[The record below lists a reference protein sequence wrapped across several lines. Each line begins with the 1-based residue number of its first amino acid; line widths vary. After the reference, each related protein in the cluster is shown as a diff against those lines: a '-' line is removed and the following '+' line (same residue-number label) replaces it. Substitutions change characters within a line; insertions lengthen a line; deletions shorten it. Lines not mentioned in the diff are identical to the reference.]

1 MTDVSSSDAT
11 ARVPASQPLVAA
23 ALRTLTGVRAAAPLV
38 HNITNYVVMNNSANA
53 LLALGAS
60 PAMVHALEEVED
72 FTSISSALVVNIGT
86 LSPSWVSAMQRAAVR
101 AGERGIP
108 WVLDPVGAGATAYRT
123 DTARALL
130 ALRPTVLRG
139 NASEILAVAGDV
151 GGTKGVDSTAGSEAA
166 LEAATILAQR
176 HGTTVVITGAEDIAT
191 DGARVV
197 RCGNGH
203 ALMPRVTGLGCS
215 LSAVTGACLAV
226 ERDALHAAAAAL
238 AIFGVAGELA
248 AAQAAGPGSLQVALL
263 DALYTLDV
271 DTLASR
277 ARLS

>member
-1 MTDVSSSDAT
+1 MTDVSPSDAT
-11 ARVPASQPLVAA
+11 ARVPASDPLVAA
-23 ALRTLTGVRAAAPLV
+23 ALRTLERVRAASPLV

-60 PAMVHALEEVED
+60 PAMVHALEEVEE

-86 LSPSWVSAMQRAAVR
+86 LSPLWVSAMQRAAVR

-151 GGTKGVDSTAGSEAA
+151 GGTKGVDSTAGSDAA
-166 LEAATILAQR
+166 LDAATVLAQR

-203 ALMPRVTGLGCS
+203 PLMPRVTGLGCS

-226 ERDALHAAAAAL
+226 EPDALHAAASAL

-263 DALYTLDV
+263 DALYTLDA
-271 DTLASR
+271 DTLVSR
-277 ARLS
+277 ARLT